1 MYVYLGSS
9 ASLVQMLAKRHLL
22 ITIFRDHSNDAHY
35 EPSEELFKNE
45 HTHMFVNSFY
55 DYADIKQSIN
65 NNII

>member
-35 EPSEELFKNE
+35 EPSEELLKNE
-45 HTHMFVNSFY
+45 HTYVREQFL
-55 DYADIKQSIN
+55 
-65 NNII
+65 